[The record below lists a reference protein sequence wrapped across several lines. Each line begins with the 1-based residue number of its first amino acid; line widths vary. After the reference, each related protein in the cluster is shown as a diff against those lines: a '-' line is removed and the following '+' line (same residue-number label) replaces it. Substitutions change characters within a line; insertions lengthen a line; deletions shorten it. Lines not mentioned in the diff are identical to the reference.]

1 MEYILSD
8 FTLLLYRNVYN
19 FCVLILYPAT
29 LSNLL
34 MSSSSFLIAS
44 LGFSVYSF
52 MLSTNSDNFTSFPIW
67 VPLLLF
73 LLSVLS
79 RTSKMRLNKNSE
91 SGHPCVIPDLRVN
104 TWSFSALSMMVA
116 VGLSYMTFII
126 LCYVPY
132 IPTL

>member
-73 LLSVLS
+73 LLIVLS
-79 RTSKMRLNKNSE
+79 RTSKIMLND
-91 SGHPCVIPDLRVN
+91 SGKSGYPCLVPDLRGN
-104 TWSFSALSMMVA
+104 TFSFTVLK
-116 VGLSYMTFII
+116 
-126 LCYVPY
+126 
-132 IPTL
+132 